1 MGPTGLKH
9 VGATVLSALSPR
21 SRLPRPRTAVTSP
34 GDAAAPGHQRCPP
47 PLFHTPF
54 GLHAAGPRSSRDG
67 KERGGEAVASCGCPA
82 PATPPASPC
91 LRRYLQK
98 QALNGTPCVPFPAA
112 LAGSS
117 QEGGRRQRLSRH
129 LLVTLRDWDS
139 GRLQAARWEA
149 GCGTKCFSSACK
161 ESSPALSLLTT
172 GSLHAA
178 GAFPPLCHRCFAAL
192 RKFELNTLPPGFGA
206 QGRLKQHCCHP
217 HLSPI
222 FTFQSN
228 KCSRI
233 PHESHRR
240 AGTIEITNCFTS
252 CLLPPPCSNTSVCRC
267 CQRNKRGPRK
277 GGRAQ
282 P

>member
-1 MGPTGLKH
+1 MS
-9 VGATVLSALSPR
+9 LSQQRWLEADRKGGGGSG
-21 SRLPRPRTAVTSP
+21 SAVTS
-34 GDAAAPGHQRCPP
+34 
-47 PLFHTPF
+47 
-54 GLHAAGPRSSRDG
+54 SS
-67 KERGGEAVASCGCPA
+67 P
-82 PATPPASPC
+82 
-91 LRRYLQK
+91 Y
-98 QALNGTPCVPFPAA
+98 GTGI
-112 LAGSS
+112 LG
-117 QEGGRRQRLSRH
+117 
-129 LLVTLRDWDS
+129 
-139 GRLQAARWEA
+139 
-149 GCGTKCFSSACK
+149 GCGAKCFSSACK

-192 RKFELNTLPPGFGA
+192 RKFEINTLPSGFGA

-217 HLSPI
+217 HLSLI

-233 PHESHRR
+233 PHVSHRR

>member
-1 MGPTGLKH
+1 M
-9 VGATVLSALSPR
+9 LSALSPR

-149 GCGTKCFSSACK
+149 GCGAKCFSSACK
-161 ESSPALSLLTT
+161 ESSPALSL
-172 GSLHAA
+172 SL
-178 GAFPPLCHRCFAAL
+178 PPDRCTQPELFLPSATAAL
-192 RKFELNTLPPGFGA
+192 L
-206 QGRLKQHCCHP
+206 RLE
-217 HLSPI
+217 S
-222 FTFQSN
+222 SN
-228 KCSRI
+228 
-233 PHESHRR
+233 
-240 AGTIEITNCFTS
+240 
-252 CLLPPPCSNTSVCRC
+252 
-267 CQRNKRGPRK
+267 
-277 GGRAQ
+277 
-282 P
+282 